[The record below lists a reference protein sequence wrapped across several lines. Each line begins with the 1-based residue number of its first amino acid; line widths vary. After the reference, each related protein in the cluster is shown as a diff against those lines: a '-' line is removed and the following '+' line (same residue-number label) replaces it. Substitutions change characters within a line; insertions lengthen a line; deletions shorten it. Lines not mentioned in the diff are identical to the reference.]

1 MNQRE
6 KKTTAT
12 KTNRTGIASL
22 MRLVG
27 ELPALISKKK
37 NRTLTENEAYNQAIN
52 TDCILAESDASEIV
66 SNPFASSSNI
76 TTPRHTQ
83 DSALHSSRQ

>member
-1 MNQRE
+1 MNKRE

-12 KTNRTGIASL
+12 KTNRTDVAWLKRLAGSL
-22 MRLVG
+22 SGLV
-27 ELPALISKKK
+27 SKKK

-66 SNPFASSSNI
+66 SNLFASSSNI

>member
-12 KTNRTGIASL
+12 KYKKTGIASL

-27 ELPALISKKK
+27 ELPALVSKKK
-37 NRTLTENEAYNQAIN
+37 NRILTENEAFNQAIN
-52 TDCILAESDASEIV
+52 SEFRLPESDTSHF
-66 SNPFASSSNI
+66 SPNPFASSSI
-76 TTPRHTQ
+76 
-83 DSALHSSRQ
+83 